1 MHFIFDID
9 GTICFN
15 GRTISP
21 AIQDALD
28 SLRQHGH
35 QLGFASARP
44 YRDILPLLDARFHD
58 ALIIGANGAM
68 SHRQGQLHRL
78 TPIRTRCSP
87 TSPSWRNASPRP
99 TWWT

>member
-21 AIQDALD
+21 AIQGALD
-28 SLRQHGH
+28 GLRQHGH

-44 YRDILPLLDARFHD
+44 YRDILPLLDARFH
-58 ALIIGANGAM
+58 
-68 SHRQGQLHRL
+68 
-78 TPIRTRCSP
+78 TTR
-87 TSPSWRNASPRP
+87 
-99 TWWT
+99 